1 MFARDKGQILSPRV
15 GQNIIEV
22 LVGSIVGDTERIHQS
37 RPEYVGYLNRGI
49 LSAGNIVLIGNGTAV
64 EVWDRV
70 RIVIKAVSAEEPHFL
85 ADLMIDPAHRIILF
99 GNLKGRSN
107 EKCRAVSE

>member
-37 RPEYVGYLNRGI
+37 RPQYVGYLNRGI
-49 LSAGNIVLIGNGTAV
+49 LSAGNILLIGDGTAV
-64 EVWDRV
+64 KVWERV
-70 RIVIKAVSAEEPHFL
+70 AIFI
-85 ADLMIDPAHRIILF
+85 
-99 GNLKGRSN
+99 
-107 EKCRAVSE
+107 